1 MTSEL
6 SGTTVL
12 VTGGT
17 SGIGRAAAVALAG
30 LGAHVVLAGRDETRG
45 SQVVQ
50 QIRVAGGQTDFLVSD
65 LHDEASARSLA
76 ARARDL
82 TGQVDVLVNNAG
94 VFRSALPSRPRNRNS
109 TRCSR

>member
-30 LGAHVVLAGRDETRG
+30 LGAHVVLSGRDETRG

-50 QIRVAGGQTDFLVSD
+50 DIRAAGG
-65 LHDEASARSLA
+65 
-76 ARARDL
+76 
-82 TGQVDVLVNNAG
+82 
-94 VFRSALPSRPRNRNS
+94 
-109 TRCSR
+109 